1 MIECVDRIPLQNQG
15 VFLASIEFTDFFRS
29 KNLVETA
36 WYGTTDTTREITER
50 LLDQDK
56 VKLTDPLYKVCD
68 IAYQHLLKSETPEYA
83 YKNILISKTVF
94 GVNRPTTAS
103 WIYEF
108 KIGSAR
114 ADAILVR
121 DKATVFEIK
130 TNLDDFSRAKNQ
142 IASYYSAFDQV
153 VFVIGE
159 SQVEIA
165 LRILPEH
172 VGILTLSNRHKLSK
186 LRDASIF
193 PDDLSSEAMFYLLRR
208 NERELLKEQYDIDT
222 TGLSP
227 VESYNILRNYIS
239 SRNPKEIHMKLV
251 QALRDR
257 APATKM
263 EAISSKLPS
272 SLRAAVYWY
281 KINQS
286 DWKLLMDRLNSPISC
301 VLRN

>member
-1 MIECVDRIPLQNQG
+1 MIECVDRIPRQNQG
-15 VFLASIEFTDFFRS
+15 VVLASIEFTDFFRS

-50 LLDQDK
+50 LLGQDK

-130 TNLDDFSRAKNQ
+130 TN
-142 IASYYSAFDQV
+142 SAFDQV

-193 PDDLSSEAMFYLLRR
+193 QDDLSSEAMFYLLRR

-239 SRNPKEIHMKLV
+239 NRNPKEIHIKLV

-263 EAISSKLPS
+263 EAISTKLPS